1 MYKVHIINKYIK
13 NRNPTRHF
21 GSPYPSKVNL
31 PSEYQQFTKKRRV
44 LWRSITGRRQ
54 NVALIAKLL
63 NFTGGGGGAWVF
75 ESASTVGAS
84 LLKMFTVITS
94 DILEK

>member
-63 NFTGGGGGAWVF
+63 NFTGGGGEPGCSKVL
-75 ESASTVGAS
+75 V
-84 LLKMFTVITS
+84 LLAQVY
-94 DILEK
+94 LRCLQL

>member
-63 NFTGGGGGAWVF
+63 NFTGGGEPGCSKVL
-75 ESASTVGAS
+75 V
-84 LLKMFTVITS
+84 LLAQVY
-94 DILEK
+94 LRCLQL